1 MKPHQ
6 IIGNYCQL
14 YGVTVPEIDYSE
26 TQFFV
31 AVSHECAKVMHW
43 RGPSALL
50 GRIVCEAMKRGVVIY
65 VHNGWVKLLT
75 WENWKQTWAKLFVPK
90 KRDTQ
95 PEPNTVLPYRSEIF
109 EQGQQERPRKKPQ
122 KHGFRRTFNA
132 NFAMNLYGPT
142 RGIRTEVLGQGGL
155 IYTARYTRLAEG
167 FPAGVAWQTIGASV
181 RCAFFITTINHL
193 RP

>member
-31 AVSHECAKVMHW
+31 AIASDRTEVM
-43 RGPSALL
+43 RYRKPSVLL
-50 GRIVCEAMKRGVVIY
+50 GRIVCEAMKRGVVLY

-90 KRDTQ
+90 KRDTR
-95 PEPNTVLPYRSEIF
+95 PEPNTVSPYRSEMF
-109 EQGQQERPRKKPQ
+109 EQAKQERPRKKPQ
-122 KHGFRRTFNA
+122 KHGFQRTFSA
-132 NFAMNLYGPT
+132 NLAMNLYPSSAHGMHV
-142 RGIRTEVLGQGGL
+142 E
-155 IYTARYTRLAEG
+155 
-167 FPAGVAWQTIGASV
+167 TIGQRA
-181 RCAFFITTINHL
+181 
-193 RP
+193 

>member
-43 RGPSALL
+43 RGPSAFL

-109 EQGQQERPRKKPQ
+109 EQGQQERPRKETPETRVPPHLQ
-122 KHGFRRTFNA
+122 RQFRHEPLRSYA
-132 NFAMNLYGPT
+132 RHPH
-142 RGIRTEVLGQGGL
+142 RGSRAGGL

-167 FPAGVAWQTIGASV
+167 FPAGVAWQLSAHRFGAPFS
-181 RCAFFITTINHL
+181 
-193 RP
+193 

>member
-31 AVSHECAKVMHW
+31 AIAAGRTKVM
-43 RGPSALL
+43 RYRKPSALL
-50 GRIVCEAMKRGVVIY
+50 GRVVCEAMKRGVVLY

-75 WENWKQTWAKLFVPK
+75 WESWPKTWAKLFVPK
-90 KRDTQ
+90 KRDTR
-95 PEPNTVLPYRSEIF
+95 PEPNTVRPYRSEMF
-109 EQGQQERPRKKPQ
+109 EQGRQERPRKKPQ
-122 KHGFRRTFNA
+122 KHGFLRTFNA

-142 RGIRTEVLGQGGL
+142 RGIRTEVLGQG
-155 IYTARYTRLAEG
+155 A
-167 FPAGVAWQTIGASV
+167 
-181 RCAFFITTINHL
+181 
-193 RP
+193 

>member
-1 MKPHQ
+1 MPCREAVFPPAKFTDKHRKTMKPQQ
-6 IIGNYCQL
+6 IIDNYCRL
-14 YGVTVPEIDYSE
+14 YGITVPEIDYSE

-31 AVSHECAKVMHW
+31 TIASDRTEVIRYRK
-43 RGPSALL
+43 PSALL
-50 GRIVCEAMKRGVVIY
+50 GRIVCEAMKRGVVLY

-95 PEPNTVLPYRSEIF
+95 PEPNTVRPYRSEIF
-109 EQGQQERPRKKPQ
+109 EQAQQERPRKKPQ

-142 RGIRTEVLGQGGL
+142 RGIRAEVLGQG
-155 IYTARYTRLAEG
+155 A
-167 FPAGVAWQTIGASV
+167 
-181 RCAFFITTINHL
+181 
-193 RP
+193 

>member
-6 IIGNYCQL
+6 IIGNYFQL

-142 RGIRTEVLGQGGL
+142 RGIRTEVLGQG
-155 IYTARYTRLAEG
+155 A
-167 FPAGVAWQTIGASV
+167 
-181 RCAFFITTINHL
+181 
-193 RP
+193 